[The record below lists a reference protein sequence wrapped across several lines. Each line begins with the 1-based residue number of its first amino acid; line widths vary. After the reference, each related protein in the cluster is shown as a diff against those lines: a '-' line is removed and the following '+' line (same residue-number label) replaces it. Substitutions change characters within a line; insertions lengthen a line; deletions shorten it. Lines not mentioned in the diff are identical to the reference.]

1 MTIGT
6 PAGPSLETL
15 RGMILDFQ
23 EASQPTGVPRRVR
36 LETVA
41 GKAAVCIGVRRGGKS
56 TLLFQIMERL
66 LADGVSRRNIL
77 YLNFFDDRLHD
88 LRHSSLALIPE
99 AYYSLYPEKK
109 NAETV
114 YCFFD
119 EIQAAPGWE
128 PFVDRLLRTERCQVY
143 LTGSSAQ
150 LLSREIA
157 TQMRG
162 RALAWE
168 LFPFSFREF
177 LDYRGITAGGALSTK
192 RRLLIRKGF
201 EEYWERGG
209 FPEVAGAGAEL
220 RVKIHQE
227 YFHTILY
234 RDVVER
240 HDVSH
245 PRAVADLAHRLVDN
259 AACLYS
265 VNSLAGYLKALG
277 HRFPKS
283 AVAACL
289 EWFEDAYFLFTV
301 RLLDASAARRN
312 TNPKKVYCIDHAL
325 VTSVSS
331 RILINSGHLLENL
344 VFVALRRRHDQIYY
358 YKTGTGRE
366 VDFVVPRRR
375 DRPLLV
381 QVCESLVDP
390 ATRRRETAALQAAMA
405 ELEVDH
411 ATIVTRHEQE
421 RIESGGR
428 TIDVLPAWRFLLD
441 S

>member
-1 MTIGT
+1 MTIGAPT
-6 PAGPSLETL
+6 GPSVETL

-23 EASQPTGVPRRVR
+23 EAAQPTGVPRRVR
-36 LETVA
+36 LEPVA

-56 TLLFQIMERL
+56 TLLFQIVERL
-66 LADGVSRRNIL
+66 LADGVSRRNVL
-77 YLNFFDDRLHD
+77 YLNFFDDRLHG
-88 LRHSSLALIPE
+88 LRHSALALIPE

-143 LTGSSAQ
+143 LSGSSAQ

-177 LDYRGITAGGALSTK
+177 LDYRGIAAGGALSTK
-192 RRLLIRKGF
+192 RRLLIQKGF

-209 FPEVAGAGAEL
+209 FPEVAGAGSDL
-220 RVKIHQE
+220 RVRIHQE

-265 VNSLAGYLKALG
+265 VNSLTGYLKSLG
-277 HRFPKS
+277 HRVPKA

-301 RLLDASAARRN
+301 RLFDASAARRN

-325 VTSVSS
+325 VTSVSA

-344 VFVALRRRHDQIYY
+344 VFVALRRRHRLIYY

-381 QVCESLVDP
+381 QVCESLTDP
-390 ATRRRETAALQAAMA
+390 ATRRRETAALEAAMA
-405 ELEVDH
+405 ELEVTH
-411 ATIVTRHEQE
+411 ATIVTRGEQE
-421 RIESGGR
+421 RIENGGR
-428 TIDVLPAWRFLLD
+428 TIEVLPAWRFLLD

>member
-1 MTIGT
+1 M
-6 PAGPSLETL
+6 
-15 RGMILDFQ
+15 
-23 EASQPTGVPRRVR
+23 
-36 LETVA
+36 
-41 GKAAVCIGVRRGGKS
+41 
-56 TLLFQIMERL
+56 
-66 LADGVSRRNIL
+66 
-77 YLNFFDDRLHD
+77 
-88 LRHSSLALIPE
+88 
-99 AYYSLYPEKK
+99 
-109 NAETV
+109 
-114 YCFFD
+114 
-119 EIQAAPGWE
+119 
-128 PFVDRLLRTERCQVY
+128 
-143 LTGSSAQ
+143 
-150 LLSREIA
+150 
-157 TQMRG
+157 
-162 RALAWE
+162 
-168 LFPFSFREF
+168 
-177 LDYRGITAGGALSTK
+177 
-192 RRLLIRKGF
+192 
-201 EEYWERGG
+201 
-209 FPEVAGAGAEL
+209 AGAGAEL

-240 HDVSH
+240 HDLSH
-245 PRAVADLAHRLVDN
+245 PRAVADLARRLVDN
-259 AACLYS
+259 SACIYS
-265 VNSLAGYLKALG
+265 VNSLTGYLKSLG

-301 RLLDASAARRN
+301 RLFDASAARRN

-325 VTSVSS
+325 VTSVSA

-421 RIESGGR
+421 RIASGGR